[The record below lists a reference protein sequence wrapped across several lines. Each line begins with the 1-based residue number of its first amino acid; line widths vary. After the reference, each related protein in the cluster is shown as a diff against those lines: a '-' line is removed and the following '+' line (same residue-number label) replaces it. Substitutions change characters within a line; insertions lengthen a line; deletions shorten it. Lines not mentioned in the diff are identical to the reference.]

1 MITTDSVPTAATSRA
16 GRSRSRNESTSASVY
31 LPELRI
37 RSARKNSTGTNAMIA
52 AIRPTKA
59 STPNRYVR
67 PAKPRNEDADM

>member
-1 MITTDSVPTAATSRA
+1 MITTESVPIAATSRA
-16 GRSRSRNESTSASVY
+16 GRSRRRNESTSASVN

-37 RSARKNSTGTNAMIA
+37 RSARKNSTGTKAMIA

-59 STPNRYVR
+59 STPNRKIR